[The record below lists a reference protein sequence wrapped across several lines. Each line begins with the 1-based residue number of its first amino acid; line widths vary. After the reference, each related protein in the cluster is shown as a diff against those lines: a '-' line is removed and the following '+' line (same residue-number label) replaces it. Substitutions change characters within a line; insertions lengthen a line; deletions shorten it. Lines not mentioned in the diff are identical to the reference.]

1 MKLSYLIIASL
12 GLNAML
18 VAGVVHKRMAKV
30 PVTEAAT
37 ATKPAVTS
45 KGPGKTGAAVIE
57 TKTVVVDVPGEE
69 FSWRRVEAAD
79 YHKYVANLRA
89 IGCPEETVQD
99 IIYSDVSK
107 LYAEK
112 YRALNRQYRYGST
125 STTDYWSTEDT
136 YRYSAERNRKSR
148 ELAEEKKALLI
159 ELLGVDLEK
168 LRQERQGIP
177 DYEALRWAYLPEAK
191 RKQVQ
196 DIVQRFQDMEQET
209 HQKYRNYYGEERAT
223 EMNEISR
230 QRDAELAKLLSPQEL
245 EDYKVRSS
253 QTAQQMKWNLAAF
266 EPSEQEFRAMYK
278 VEEALSNALGQ
289 HRYGGADPDDP
300 AEQKKHADANKA
312 KEDEMKKLLGEA
324 RYKEYSRSKD
334 YYYQELYRL
343 AQRSGLPK
351 ETAAKVYDMK
361 EAAEAQARNLQQDA
375 NLTAEQRLAMQRE
388 IRSLTE
394 KTIQESL
401 GGEKN
406 FKRYQSQGGWW
417 LRNIA
422 PDPPRP
428 AAPTAR

>member
-1 MKLSYLIIASL
+1 MKLSYLIIVSL

-30 PVTEAAT
+30 PAAES
-37 ATKPAVTS
+37 AAPDKSVAVE
-45 KGPGKTGAAVIE
+45 KGPAKAGTTVTE

-125 STTDYWSTEDT
+125 AAVDYWSTEDT
-136 YRYSAERNRKSR
+136 YRYSAERNRKYR

-168 LRQERQGIP
+168 LRRERQGLP
-177 DYEALRWAYLPEAK
+177 DYEALSWAYLPEAK

-312 KEDEMKKLLGEA
+312 KEEEMKKLLGEA
-324 RYKEYSRSKD
+324 RYKEYTRAQD
-334 YYYQELYRL
+334 YYYQELYRM

-351 ETAAKVYDMK
+351 ETVTKVFDMK
-361 EAAEAQARNLQQDA
+361 DAAETQARQVRSDQ
-375 NLTAEQRLAMQRE
+375 NLTPEQRQQALAE
-388 IRSLTE
+388 IKNLTQKSIQDSL
-394 KTIQESL
+394 
-401 GGEKN
+401 GEKN

-417 LRNIA
+417 LNNLA
-422 PDPPRP
+422 PETR
-428 AAPTAR
+428 TTVR